1 MSPLKRANMT
11 DRKIT
16 RGKVLLAEP
25 FMLDTN
31 FKRAVVLMC
40 EHEDEGSL
48 GFILNKSLNMKINEL
63 ISGFPEIDSS
73 VFYGGPVQT
82 DTIHYIHNAGHLLE
96 DSQEIMPGV
105 FWGGDFNKLKALITN
120 ELITKENIRFFVGY
134 SGWSECQLKE
144 ELKLG
149 SWVVADMNLNY
160 LFKEGAPDLWSKIMK
175 HKGDVYSVIANV
187 PEAIT
192 WN

>member
-1 MSPLKRANMT
+1 M
-11 DRKIT
+11 

-31 FKRAVVLMC
+31 FKRSVVLMC
-40 EHEDEGSL
+40 EHEDDGSL
-48 GFILNKSLNMKINEL
+48 GFILNKSLKMKINEL
-63 ISGFPEIDSS
+63 ISDFPDIDST
-73 VFYGGPVQT
+73 VCYGGPVQT
-82 DTIHYIHNAGHLLE
+82 DTIHYIHNAGHLFE

-105 FWGGDFNKLKALITN
+105 YWGGDFEKLKALITT
-120 ELITKENIRFFVGY
+120 ELITKENIRFFIGY
-134 SGWSECQLKE
+134 SGWSESQLKE

-160 LFKEGAPDLWSKIMK
+160 LFKVGEKNLWSKVMQ
-175 HKGDVYSVIANV
+175 HKGDVFSVIANLS
-187 PEAIT
+187 EEIT

>member
-1 MSPLKRANMT
+1 MT

-40 EHEDEGSL
+40 EHADEGSL

-63 ISGFPEIDSS
+63 ISEFPEIDSS

-82 DTIHYIHNAGHLLE
+82 DTIHYIHNVGQILD

-105 FWGGDFNKLKALITN
+105 FWGGNFEKLKSLIAN
-120 ELITKENIRFFVGY
+120 ELITPQNIRFFVGY
-134 SGWSECQLKE
+134 SGWSKSQLKDE
-144 ELKLG
+144 MKFG
-149 SWVVADMNLNY
+149 SWVVADFDLNY
-160 LFKEGAPDLWSKIMK
+160 LFKTKNADLWSNVMK
-175 HKGDVYSVIANV
+175 HKGDVYSVLAQV
-187 PEAIT
+187 PEQLT